1 MNIGYDAKRF
11 FNNFTGLGNYS
22 RFIVDAVSRYYP
34 DNQYYLYSPKVKSHP
49 EIDQIVSRDQVH
61 VIKPG
66 TIGSISFLKSIW
78 RSWGMSMHP
87 TMNALDIYH
96 GLSHELPIGL
106 PSYIKKVVTVHDL
119 IFLRYPQFYNPIDV
133 RIYKA
138 KVKSA
143 CNRADRI
150 VAISQQTKDDLIH
163 FLNIEPSKIDV
174 IYQGCH
180 PIFKQIVPP
189 IQLEVVR
196 AKYNLPQEYLLN
208 VGTIESRKNAAL
220 IVDALAQLPAEERK
234 PLVIVGRETEY
245 KKTITELAARQGIL
259 DKVIFIHNASFIDL
273 PAIYQMAFLF
283 IYPSLFE
290 GFGIPLVEAI
300 ESSVPV
306 ITSQGSCFSEAAG
319 PDAIYVDSA
328 NSHEL
333 MLAIQRVASNETL
346 RKNMIEAGKRY
357 ISRFES
363 VQIASDLFNVYNRF
377 QS

>member
-66 TIGSISFLKSIW
+66 AIGSFSFLKSIW
-78 RSWGMSMHP
+78 RSWGMSLHP
-87 TMNALDIYH
+87 TMDALDIYH
-96 GLSHELPIGL
+96 GLSHELPVGL
-106 PSYIKKVVTVHDL
+106 PARVKKVVTVHDL
-119 IFLRYPQFYNPIDV
+119 IFMRYPQFYNSVDV

-143 CNRADRI
+143 CNRADRV
-150 VAISQQTKDDLIH
+150 VAISQQTKSDLID

-174 IYQGCH
+174 VYQGCH
-180 PIFKQIVPP
+180 PIFKQFITEA
-189 IQLEVVR
+189 QLDSVR
-196 AKYNLPQEYLLN
+196 KKYSLPKEYILN

-220 IVDALAQLPAEERK
+220 IVEALAQLPVEEQI

-245 KKTITELAARQGIL
+245 KKVIIETALRHKIT
-259 DKVIFIHNASFIDL
+259 DKIIFIHNANFLDL
-273 PAIYQMAFLF
+273 PAIYKAALVF

-300 ESSVPV
+300 ESSVPA

-319 PDAIYVDSA
+319 PDAVYVDSA

-333 MLAIQRVASNETL
+333 MLAIQRVVSNETL
-346 RKNMIEAGKRY
+346 RKSMIEAGKRY
-357 ISRFES
+357 ISRFEPA
-363 VQIASDLFNVYNRF
+363 QIASDLFKSYQRCM
-377 QS
+377 

>member
-34 DNQYYLYSPKVKSHP
+34 DNHYYLYSPKVKSHP
-49 EIDQIVSRDQVH
+49 EIDQIVTRDQVH

-66 TIGSISFLKSIW
+66 AIGSVSFLKSVW

-87 TMNALDIYH
+87 TIKSLDIYH

-106 PSYIKKVVTVHDL
+106 PAHIKKVVTVHDL
-119 IFLRYPQFYNPIDV
+119 IFMRYPQFYNPIDV

-143 CNRADRI
+143 CNHADRI
-150 VAISQQTKDDLIH
+150 VAISQQTKSDLID

-174 IYQGCH
+174 VYQGCH
-180 PIFKQIVPP
+180 PIFKQAITQSQVDH
-189 IQLEVVR
+189 VR
-196 AKYNLPQEYLLN
+196 SKYNLPKEYILN

-220 IVDALAQLPAEERK
+220 IVEALAQLPVETQI

-245 KKTITELAARQGIL
+245 KKVIIDTALRYKIT
-259 DKVIFIHNASFIDL
+259 DKIIFIHNANFLDL
-273 PAIYQMAFLF
+273 PALYKAALVF

-319 PDAIYVDSA
+319 PDALYVDSA

-333 MLAIQRVASNETL
+333 MLAIQRVVSNETL
-346 RKNMIEAGKRY
+346 RKSMIEAGKRY
-357 ISRFES
+357 ISRFEPA
-363 VQIASDLFNVYNRF
+363 QIASDLFKSYQRCI
-377 QS
+377 

>member
-1 MNIGYDAKRF
+1 MTIGYDAKRF

-34 DNQYYLYSPKVKSHP
+34 DNHYYLYSPKVRSHP

-61 VIKPG
+61 VVKPG
-66 TIGSISFLKSIW
+66 VIGSASFLKSIW
-78 RSWGMSMHP
+78 RSWGMSFHP
-87 TMNALDIYH
+87 TISTLDIYH

-106 PSYIKKVVTVHDL
+106 PARIKKVVTIHDL
-119 IFLRYPQFYNPIDV
+119 IFMRYPQFYNPVDV

-143 CNRADRI
+143 CNRADRV
-150 VAISQQTKDDLIH
+150 VAISQQTKNDLID
-163 FLNIEPSKIDV
+163 FLNIDPLKIDV
-174 IYQGCH
+174 VYQGCH
-180 PIFKQIVPP
+180 PIFKQSLSKT
-189 IQLEVVR
+189 QLDNVR
-196 AKYNLPQEYLLN
+196 AKYNLPQEYILN
-208 VGTIESRKNAAL
+208 VGTIESRKNAAI
-220 IVDALAQLPAEERK
+220 IVDALAQMPDRERK
-234 PLVIVGRETEY
+234 PLLIVGRETEY
-245 KKTITELAARQGIL
+245 KKVIIELAARLHIS
-259 DKVIFIHNASFIDL
+259 DKVIFVHNASFIDL
-273 PAIYQMAFLF
+273 PAIYRMALVF

-319 PDAIYVDSA
+319 PDAIYVDSS

-346 RKNMIEAGKRY
+346 RKNMIDASKRY
-357 ISRFES
+357 IDRFEPS
-363 VQIASDLFNVYNRF
+363 QIASALFGSY
-377 QS
+377 QHL